1 MKPFNGKKHS
11 VLFISMNKWNAQHV
25 SRVTKLFMYKTKT
38 EKCLTGTVSFEDD
51 VNYRIDW
58 LLNEHDW
65 YADSGMEHLIIEL
78 GAENKWTPNKI
89 ITGKVEND
97 KKSD

>member
-1 MKPFNGKKHS
+1 MQTYYTPESALYVILFFKK
-11 VLFISMNKWNAQHV
+11 VVKW
-25 SRVTKLFMYKTKT
+25 
-38 EKCLTGTVSFEDD
+38 C
-51 VNYRIDW
+51 YRIDW

-65 YADSGMEHLIIEL
+65 YADSGMKYLIIEL

>member
-1 MKPFNGKKHS
+1 M
-11 VLFISMNKWNAQHV
+11 
-25 SRVTKLFMYKTKT
+25 
-38 EKCLTGTVSFEDD
+38 SFEDD

-78 GAENKWTPNKI
+78 GAENKWAPNKI